1 MKPRQIAREL
11 ALLGLSQLPS
21 DPQKL
26 SAKSLEEIVLAAIRT
41 LTGEA
46 EDALEDASA
55 QLKRGD
61 ERLLAS
67 ETLAQDVS
75 SSKTMV
81 ADAIDLTQTAIN
93 QVGAALKLPEFV
105 YLSNRKEVR
114 SYALEVLTQTSAN
127 RPEIDATLEGA
138 MENWQLSRVPRLDR
152 DILRIATAEMVYVG
166 VESWAAINEAV
177 ELAKRYGSED
187 SYKFINAILGRISR
201 QRRQQV

>member
-138 MENWQLSRVPRLDR
+138 MENWQLSRLPRLDR